1 MIIWNFT
8 YRRPFEYRTP
18 EKFWKAYRPRATTR
32 GEFSKLSSQAK
43 IWHASSTNYDELP
56 KKISAKSVERFGFDS
71 RFKIF
76 LTEMLGLKLAIFR
89 F

>member
-1 MIIWNFT
+1 MKLHLQKTIWI
-8 YRRPFEYRTP
+8 PDSG
-18 EKFWKAYRPRATTR
+18 KVWKAYRPNYYKV
-32 GEFSKLSSQAK
+32 EFSKMSSQAK
-43 IWHASSTNYDELP
+43 IWYASSTNYDELP